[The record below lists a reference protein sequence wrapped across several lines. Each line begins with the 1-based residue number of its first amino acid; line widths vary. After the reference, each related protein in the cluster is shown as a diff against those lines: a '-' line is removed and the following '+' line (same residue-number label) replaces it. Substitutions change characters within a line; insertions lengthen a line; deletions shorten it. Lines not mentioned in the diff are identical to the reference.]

1 MSVQEF
7 VVYSGG
13 RVSELLEGVSKSDD
27 VSSEISCVVLELEIH
42 QRVLERFIQREE
54 DPALVSQA
62 DQYQTGLSK
71 TVEAYKNLEK
81 MLGGYQNER
90 I

>member
-1 MSVQEF
+1 MSVYDF

-27 VSSEISCVVLELEIH
+27 VRSEISCIIMELEEH
-42 QRVLERFIQREE
+42 QRVLERFIERGE
-54 DPALVSQA
+54 DSALVAQA
-62 DQYQTGLSK
+62 DQYQTDLSK
-71 TVEAYKNLEK
+71 TVEAYKNLERL
-81 MLGGYQNER
+81 LGGYQNET

>member
-1 MSVQEF
+1 MSVYDF

-27 VSSEISCVVLELEIH
+27 VRSEISCIIMELEEH
-42 QRVLERFIQREE
+42 QRVLERFIEREE
-54 DPALVSQA
+54 DSALVAQA
-62 DQYQTGLSK
+62 DQYQTDLSK
-71 TVEAYKNLEK
+71 TVEAYKNLERL
-81 MLGGYQNER
+81 LGGYQNET